1 MSEGETRQ
9 AWDRFQDDIRGLA
22 GELKR
27 HYRDV
32 EGSSGGGAELN
43 RSLEQLREAAD
54 AVFRSVE
61 AASGDPEVRSKT
73 RQTARSFG
81 EALGKTFRDL
91 GDELERAV
99 RRGDGG
105 GR

>member
-1 MSEGETRQ
+1 MGEGETRQ
-9 AWDRFQDDIRGLA
+9 AWDRFQEDIRNLA

-32 EGSSGGGAELN
+32 EGPGDAELN
-43 RSLEQLREAAD
+43 RSLDKLREAAD
-54 AVFRSVE
+54 ALFRSVE
-61 AASGDPEVRSKT
+61 AASSDPAVRSQT

-91 GDELERAV
+91 GDEVANAV
-99 RRGDGG
+99 RRPDAGG
-105 GR
+105 S